1 MSSVKIPIQVDVD
14 PGAAEKAL
22 AQLTSD
28 MNKMGA
34 SIAQANKQTFNPVGK
49 TAMADL
55 LKMQAQFESLVKI
68 SGDFRKRLKE
78 TGQQGMDFFSL
89 DFAKLYSDPSSRA
102 RQMRK
107 AFDYVTNG
115 VAGGF
120 SAPAAPAPAPGGGGS
135 GGGNGRSGGGSGG
148 GGNNGGGNAGG
159 GNTPASTWGS
169 AGRKILGSGL
179 RSLGGAGSAAAG
191 AMEGM
196 AGGIAGPMILANL
209 VAHGV
214 SAVVGAVKEKI
225 GAAQQ
230 LDIGY
235 DTLKRQTGDVGVGF
249 ERLKVSLQDA
259 SWSFS
264 ATYEETLKVA
274 DAFAHAA
281 GTFGKATEHLA
292 GEAAIAGGFARSFG
306 IDPARSAQFFGTM
319 RANGVTSDENGSK
332 KLALMVGE
340 AVAKS
345 GSSAK
350 MDDVLEAIASFTQQ
364 QTRFG
369 MASANTAGWLGE
381 FTGLTASHTP
391 GTDPQAVAAL
401 LSSVNSAIQHG
412 GNAGEAGQN
421 FMYRALGSRN
431 GLDPIQTQIL
441 QEQGLAGTM
450 GGTFGV
456 GSEWETFSRKY
467 HVRSPS
473 LGASSGQMNFTSI
486 MDSLKA
492 NYASNPE
499 LMLSAMS
506 RMFGISV
513 NQAMKL
519 ADVDPVRVNGTAS
532 RLSRLKLDLSKV
544 NATGIERL
552 TSIEANGSL
561 SSDEKD
567 RQFKD
572 VYDKNQEK
580 TPGTEVRDAVS
591 GVQKAI
597 TDMADKLVPLTTSIL
612 NGITY
617 MAGGNGKMSQRQI
630 EQAVNKAERDDSV
643 GQINAKADAARK
655 AARAAKQEFQ
665 AKGADLYQKT
675 TDMRLSPAER
685 AAAQKEYDRLKSAAD
700 TSGIDAEQKSA
711 TELADQ
717 RLAARN
723 GTPGTQGGLRNA
735 SWLRAAAAE
744 TDRLDKL
751 PAGTTMAQFERES
764 QFDPAALSA
773 KGAMGLAQV
782 MPDTLA
788 ALEKQLGR
796 KLNPYDPK
804 DAVIIQRELMRQNM
818 AKFGNVSDAL
828 KAYNGGW
835 DKSKWGNAE
844 TSAYAPGVIGRAS
857 EFASAPMP
865 SGAGGKGGAADGD
878 NRKQWFAFE
887 HNIQLTMP
895 NGQPA
900 GSLRTVSTAGPSGNP
915 YGTN

>member
-1 MSSVKIPIQVDVD
+1 MSSVKIPIQVDMD

-55 LKMQAQFESLVKI
+55 MKMQAQFESLVKI

-78 TGQQGMDFFSL
+78 TGQQGADFFNL
-89 DFAKLYSDPSSRA
+89 DFTKLYSDPSSRA
-102 RQMRK
+102 RHMRK
-107 AFDYVTNG
+107 TFDYVTNG

-120 SAPAAPAPAPGGGGS
+120 SAPAVPAPAPGGGGS
-135 GGGNGRSGGGSGG
+135 GGGNGGGSGG

-191 AMEGM
+191 AMDGM

-209 VAHGV
+209 VAQGI
-214 SAVVGAVKEKI
+214 SAVAGMVKAKI

-230 LDIGY
+230 LDVGY

-259 SWSFS
+259 SWGLSS
-264 ATYEETLKVA
+264 TYEETLKVA

-306 IDPARSAQFFGTM
+306 IAPTRSAQFFGTM
-319 RANGVTSDENGSK
+319 RQNGVTSDENGSK

-369 MASANTAGWLGE
+369 MASANTAGWLAE
-381 FTGLTASHTP
+381 FTGLTGSHTP

-421 FMYRALGSRN
+421 FLYRALGSRN

-450 GGTFGV
+450 GGTFGA
-456 GSEWETFSRKY
+456 GSEWATFARKY

-473 LGASSGQMNFTSI
+473 LGASSGRMNFTPI
-486 MDSLKA
+486 MDSLKR

-506 RMFGISV
+506 RLFGVSAG
-513 NQAMKL
+513 QAMKL
-519 ADVDPVRVNGTAS
+519 ADVDPVSVNGTAS

-552 TSIEANGSL
+552 TSIESNGSL
-561 SSDEKD
+561 SSEEKD

-572 VYDKNQEK
+572 TYDKNQEK
-580 TPGTEVRDAVS
+580 TQGTEIRDGLT
-591 GVQKAI
+591 GVQKVI
-597 TDMADKLVPLTTSIL
+597 TDMADKMVPLTTSIM
-612 NGITY
+612 NSVVF
-617 MAGGNGKMSQRQI
+617 MAGGGKMSQRQI
-630 EQAVNKAERDDSV
+630 EQAVNKAERDDAV
-643 GQINAKADAARK
+643 GQINAKADTARK

-665 AKGADLYQKT
+665 ARGPDLYQKT

-685 AAAQKEYDRLKSAAD
+685 AAAQSEYDQLKGAAD

-711 TELADQ
+711 TELENQ

-723 GTPGTQGGLRNA
+723 KGTPGTQGGLKDA

-751 PAGTTMAQFERES
+751 PAGTTMAQFDRES
-764 QFDPAALSA
+764 AFDPAALSG
-773 KGAMGLAQV
+773 KGAMGIAQV

-788 ALEKQLGR
+788 SLQKQLGR

-828 KAYNGGW
+828 SAYNKGW
-835 DKSKWGNAE
+835 DKSKWDNPE
-844 TSAYAPGVIGRAS
+844 TRAYAPAIMGRAG
-857 EFASAPMP
+857 EFASAPIP
-865 SGAGGKGGAADGD
+865 TGGDSKPAAGD

-887 HNIQLTMP
+887 HNIQISLP

-900 GSLRTVSTAGPSGNP
+900 GRLSTVSTAGPSGNP

>member
-1 MSSVKIPIQVDVD
+1 MSSVKIPIQVDID

-34 SIAQANKQTFNPVGK
+34 SIAHANKQTFNPVSK
-49 TAMADL
+49 AAMADL
-55 LKMQAQFESLVKI
+55 MKMQAQFESLIKI
-68 SGDFRKRLKE
+68 SGDLRKRLRD
-78 TGQQGMDFFSL
+78 TGQQGADFFEL
-89 DFAKLYSDPSSRA
+89 KWDQLYSDPNSRA

-107 AFDYVTNG
+107 AFEYVTHG

-120 SAPAAPAPAPGGGGS
+120 SAPAAPAPAPGGGGC
-135 GGGNGRSGGGSGG
+135 GGGNGGRSGGGSGG
-148 GGNNGGGNAGG
+148 GNNGG

-191 AMEGM
+191 AMEGA
-196 AGGIAGPMILANL
+196 AGGIAGPMILADL
-209 VAHGV
+209 IAKGV
-214 SAVVGAVKEKI
+214 SAVAGAVKAKI

-230 LDIGY
+230 LDVGY

-259 SWSFS
+259 SWGFS
-264 ATYEETLKVA
+264 STYEETLKVA

-292 GEAAIAGGFARSFG
+292 SEAAIAGGFARSFG

-319 RANGVTSDENGSK
+319 RANGVTTDENGTK
-332 KLALMVGE
+332 KLALAVGE

-381 FTGLTASHTP
+381 FAGLTGSHTP

-412 GNAGEAGQN
+412 GNAGDAGQN
-421 FMYRALGSRN
+421 FLYRALGSRN

-450 GGTFGV
+450 GGTFGA
-456 GSEWETFSRKY
+456 GSEWATFANKY

-473 LGASSGQMNFTSI
+473 LGASSGQMNFLSI
-486 MDSLKA
+486 MGSLKA

-506 RMFGISV
+506 RLFGVSTS
-513 NQAMKL
+513 QAMKL
-519 ADVDPVRVNGTAS
+519 ADVDPVSVNGTAS

-567 RQFKD
+567 RQFKA
-572 VYDKNQEK
+572 VYDKNQER
-580 TPGTEVRDAVS
+580 TAGTEVRDAVS
-591 GVQKAI
+591 GVQKAV
-597 TDMADKLVPLTTSIL
+597 TDMADKMVPLTTSIM
-612 NGITY
+612 NSVVF
-617 MAGGNGKMSQRQI
+617 MAGGGKMSQRQI
-630 EQAVNKAERDDSV
+630 EQAVNKAERDDAV
-643 GQINAKADAARK
+643 GQINADADAKRK
-655 AARAAKQEFQ
+655 AARAAKQEFLAQ
-665 AKGADLYQKT
+665 GPELYQQT
-675 TDMRLSPAER
+675 TDMRLS
-685 AAAQKEYDRLKSAAD
+685 AAQRVAAQQQYDRLKAAAD
-700 TSGIDAEQKSA
+700 TSGIDADQKAA
-711 TELADQ
+711 TAIEDQ
-717 RLAARN
+717 RLEARN
-723 GTPGTQGGLRNA
+723 KYNTPGTQGSLRNA
-735 SWLRAAAAE
+735 SWLQSAAAE
-744 TDRLDKL
+744 TDRIDKL
-751 PAGTTMAQFERES
+751 PSGTTMAQFQQES
-764 QFDPAALSA
+764 QFDPTAVSG

-788 ALEKQLGR
+788 ALQKQLGR
-796 KLNPYDPK
+796 KLNPFDPH
-804 DAVIIQRELMRQNM
+804 DAVVIQRELMRQNM
-818 AKFGNVSDAL
+818 AKFGNLPDAL
-828 KAYNGGW
+828 RAYNRGW
-835 DKSKWGNAE
+835 DKSKWNNPE
-844 TSAYAPGVIGRAS
+844 TQGYAPAIMSRVS
-857 EFASAPMP
+857 DFANVPMP
-865 SGAGGKGGAADGD
+865 KDADTKAADTGKGVD

-887 HNIQLTMP
+887 HNIQLTLP
-895 NGQPA
+895 NGQSA
-900 GSLRTVSTAGPSGNP
+900 GSLSTVSTAAPSGNP
-915 YGTN
+915 YGAN

>member
-1 MSSVKIPIQVDVD
+1 
-14 PGAAEKAL
+14 
-22 AQLTSD
+22 
-28 MNKMGA
+28 
-34 SIAQANKQTFNPVGK
+34 
-49 TAMADL
+49 MADL
-55 LKMQAQFESLVKI
+55 MKMQAQFESLVKI

-135 GGGNGRSGGGSGG
+135 GGGNGGRSGGGSGG
-148 GGNNGGGNAGG
+148 GGNNGGSNAGG
-159 GNTPASTWGS
+159 GNSPASTWGS

-209 VAHGV
+209 VAQGV
-214 SAVVGAVKEKI
+214 SAVIGAVKEKI

-259 SWSFS
+259 SRGFS

-274 DAFAHAA
+274 QAFSQAA

-319 RANGVTSDENGSK
+319 RANGVTSDESGSK

-350 MDDVLEAIASFTQQ
+350 MDDVLEAIASFAQQ

-369 MASANTAGWLGE
+369 MASANTTGWLSE

-391 GTDPQAVAAL
+391 GTDPQAIAAL

-450 GGTFGV
+450 GGTFGA
-456 GSEWETFSRKY
+456 GSEWETFARRY
-467 HVRSPS
+467 RVRSPS
-473 LGASSGQMNFTSI
+473 LGASSGQMNFSSI
-486 MDSLKA
+486 MDSLKQ

-506 RMFGISV
+506 RLFGVSV
-513 NQAMKL
+513 SQAMKL
-519 ADVDPVRVNGTAS
+519 ADTDPVSVNGTAS

-544 NATGIERL
+544 NANGIERL

-561 SSDEKD
+561 SSSEKD
-567 RQFKD
+567 RQFRD
-572 VYDKNQEK
+572 TYDKNQEK
-580 TPGTEVRDAVS
+580 TQGTEIRDGLT
-591 GVQKAI
+591 GVQKSI
-597 TDMADKLVPLTTSIL
+597 TDMADKMVPLTTSIMNSVVYL
-612 NGITY
+612 
-617 MAGGNGKMSQRQI
+617 AGNGKKSQRQI
-630 EQAVNKAERDDSV
+630 NEAVNTAEHDDAV

-655 AARAAKQEFQ
+655 AARGAKQEFA
-665 AKGADLYQKT
+665 AKGPDLYRQT
-675 TDMRLSPAER
+675 TDMRLSAEQR
-685 AAAQKEYDRLKSAAD
+685 AAAQKEYDRLQAAAD
-700 TSGIDAEQKSA
+700 TSGIDSEQKSA
-711 TELADQ
+711 TAFEDE
-717 RLAARN
+717 RLAAKGKF
-723 GTPGTQGGLRNA
+723 GTAGTQGLRNA

-764 QFDPAALSA
+764 SFDPTARSDA
-773 KGAMGLAQV
+773 GAMGLAQV

-796 KLNPYDPK
+796 KLNPYDPH
-804 DAVIIQRELMRQNM
+804 DAVVIQREVMRQNM
-818 AKFGNVSDAL
+818 AKFGNLPDAL
-828 KAYNGGW
+828 RAYNKGW
-835 DKSKWGNAE
+835 DRSKWDNPE
-844 TSAYAPGVIGRAS
+844 TRAYAPAIMGRTS
-857 EFASAPMP
+857 EFASAPVP
-865 SGAGGKGGAADGD
+865 NDADTKAAAAGANHGGD